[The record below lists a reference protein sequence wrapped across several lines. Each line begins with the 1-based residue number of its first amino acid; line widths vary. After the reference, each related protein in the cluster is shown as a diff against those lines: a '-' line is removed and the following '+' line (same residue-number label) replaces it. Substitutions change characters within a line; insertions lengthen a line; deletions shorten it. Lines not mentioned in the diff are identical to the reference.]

1 MAFTL
6 RNKIK
11 ESKAWYMKKYGTLY
25 WRWYDEGLP
34 WAIQDYESSVGLEDF
49 TDDDWAAAE
58 ENGLNRAQVEY
69 LCSND

>member
-6 RNKIK
+6 RNQIE
-11 ESKAWYMKKYGTLY
+11 ESKATYTEEHGKLDWQ
-25 WRWYDEGLP
+25 WYDEELP
-34 WAIQDYESSVGLEDF
+34 WTIQDYESSVGLEDF